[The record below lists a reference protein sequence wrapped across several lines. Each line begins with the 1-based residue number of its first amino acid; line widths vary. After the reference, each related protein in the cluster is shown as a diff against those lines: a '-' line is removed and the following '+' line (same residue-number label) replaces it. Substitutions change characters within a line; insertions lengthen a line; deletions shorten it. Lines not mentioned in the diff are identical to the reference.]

1 MKTVQSIQK
10 FRESQR
16 RSDTRTGTTLGLIAS
31 CAICAVLSLTAL
43 YLSLIAT
50 STPLE
55 ASQKQQVATAIDL
68 LAQKGFTREAFL
80 LRNLTMFRR
89 GDSWLNSLT
98 KTDSAYAATN
108 FPFQIITLYPD
119 FYSKTMDDTERAMIL
134 LHEAQHLQGAD
145 ESAAYRYVWQHR
157 QQLGWTQL
165 DHGTT
170 PSYVT
175 ISELTR
181 TYAPDLFTCS
191 NKVWR
196 DCTETLEVGSR

>member
-10 FRESQR
+10 FRESQK
-16 RSDTRTGTTLGLIAS
+16 RSDTSAGTTLGLIAS
-31 CAICAVLSLTAL
+31 CSLCAVLSLTAL

-55 ASQKQQVATAIDL
+55 ASQKQQVTAAIDL
-68 LAQKGFTREAFL
+68 LDARGFAREAFL

-89 GDSWLNSLT
+89 GDNWLNSIAR
-98 KTDSAYAATN
+98 TDTAYAATN

-119 FYSKTMDDTERAMIL
+119 FYDKATDDTERAMIL
-134 LHEAQHLQGAD
+134 LHEAQHLQGKD
-145 ESAAYRYVWQHR
+145 EAATYAYVWQHR

-181 TYAPDLFTCS
+181 TYAPQLFTCPT
-191 NKVWR
+191 KVWH
-196 DCTETLEVGSR
+196 DCTETLEVGRK